1 MGGDRA
7 SAIESAG
14 AVRRCRLTGP
24 WWTQILVYSVY
35 PSAAQHAAS
44 RALVESARDPA
55 AGLCVF
61 PQILAEFFAVVT
73 NPKRVTPPKTAE
85 EALQAI
91 EQFLALPGLTLLP
104 LPADVVTRWVALV
117 RARPV
122 RGGEVFDVQA
132 AAAMLGHGIG
142 TVFTYNGDDFKGFPG
157 ITAREPPAAPAPMTP

>member
-1 MGGDRA
+1 MSADRA
-7 SAIESAG
+7 L
-14 AVRRCRLTGP
+14 VDTNV
-24 WWTQILVYSVY
+24 LVYAAY

-44 RALVESARDPA
+44 RALVESAKDPA

-91 EQFLALPGLTLLP
+91 ELFLALPGLTLLP
-104 LPADVVTRWVALV
+104 LPADVVTRWIALV
-117 RARPV
+117 RANPV

-132 AAAMLGHGIG
+132 AAAMLGHGIA
-142 TVFTYNGDDFKGFPG
+142 TVFTYNVADFKGVPG
-157 ITAREPPAAPAPMTP
+157 ITAKEPPSGTP